1 MKIVRGIRQFVSN
14 SSVSVR
20 ALVVSI
26 RGVSQFVSNSCISV
40 RALVESIRALV
51 EETKALTDDS
61 IALLIK
67 AAALWAHCHQRFLRL
82 IYLPG
87 GDRNY
92 KQGTRIG
99 HLKLVILARLSQ
111 RQVNE
116 WHNSLLVLCFWNE
129 NIKCLVFGCRQ
140 KIPTIKSK
148 QANWSRMNWMVA
160 GKPSE

>member
-1 MKIVRGIRQFVSN
+1 MKIVRGIRQFISN
-14 SSVSVR
+14 SSVSIR

-40 RALVESIRALV
+40 RALVESVRALV

-67 AAALWAHCHQRFLRL
+67 AAALWAHCHQRFLQL

-87 GDRNY
+87 DDRNY

-116 WHNSLLVLCFWNE
+116 
-129 NIKCLVFGCRQ
+129 
-140 KIPTIKSK
+140 
-148 QANWSRMNWMVA
+148 
-160 GKPSE
+160 

>member
-1 MKIVRGIRQFVSN
+1 MKIVRGVRQFVSN

-40 RALVESIRALV
+40 RALVESVRALV

-67 AAALWAHCHQRFLRL
+67 AAALWVHCRQRFLRL
-82 IYLPG
+82 IYSPV

-92 KQGTRIG
+92 KPGARIG

-111 RQVNE
+111 RPVNE
-116 WHNSLLVLCFWNE
+116 
-129 NIKCLVFGCRQ
+129 
-140 KIPTIKSK
+140 
-148 QANWSRMNWMVA
+148 
-160 GKPSE
+160 